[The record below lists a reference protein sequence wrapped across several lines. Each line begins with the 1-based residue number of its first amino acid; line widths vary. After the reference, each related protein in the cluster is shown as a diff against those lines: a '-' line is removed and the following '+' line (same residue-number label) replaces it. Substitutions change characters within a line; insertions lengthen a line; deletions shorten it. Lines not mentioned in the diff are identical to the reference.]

1 MNRYEHFGIA
11 STREGIEPMRAL
23 DEEFLTVAEAATLL
37 RVAPSTIRRWIREGD
52 VPAHRIRR
60 RRVALRRADLAGL
73 ITPARP
79 TTETK
84 GNVAVD
90 EPVVGRRLTPEE
102 QQRAFEAMDRAQ
114 ELAKRT
120 FEERGGK
127 LFPPAWITINEQRD
141 ERTRQLS

>member
-1 MNRYEHFGIA
+1 V
-11 STREGIEPMRAL
+11 
-23 DEEFLTVAEAATLL
+23 TVAEAATLL
-37 RVAPSTIRRWIREGD
+37 RVAPSTVRRWIREGD
-52 VPAHRIRR
+52 VPAHRIGR
-60 RRVALRRADLAGL
+60 RRVALRRADLARL

-79 TTETK
+79 AAEK
-84 GNVAVD
+84 KNDAAVD
-90 EPVVGRRLTPEE
+90 DLVVGRRLTPEE
-102 QQRAFEAMDRAQ
+102 KQRALDALERAQ

>member
-1 MNRYEHFGIA
+1 
-11 STREGIEPMRAL
+11 MRAV

-52 VPAHRIRR
+52 VPAHRIGR

-84 GNVAVD
+84 GNAAVD

-141 ERTRQLS
+141 ERTRQHS

>member
-1 MNRYEHFGIA
+1 
-11 STREGIEPMRAL
+11 MRAV
-23 DEEFLTVAEAATLL
+23 DEEYVTVAEAATLL

-52 VPAHRIRR
+52 VPAHRIGR

-79 TTETK
+79 AAETK
-84 GNVAVD
+84 GNAAVD

-102 QQRAFEAMDRAQ
+102 VQQALDALDRAQ
-114 ELAKRT
+114 RHAKETRAR
-120 FEERGGK
+120 RGGK